1 MPGITSAFR
10 DDYRQSI
17 ASDHKAS
24 SDSSYHGG
32 SRRGG
37 YGHALAADLV
47 SVKGEN
53 RSQRYAA
60 TQELLK
66 WIDAHEKEL
75 EIARPYLD
83 RDPPHVAS
91 LDGAEYAAKR
101 VRVIAQKAE
110 MQTKKQDHVAVRAGI

>member
-1 MPGITSAFR
+1 LTTT
-10 DDYRQSI
+10 
-17 ASDHKAS
+17 
-24 SDSSYHGG
+24 
-32 SRRGG
+32 

-47 SVKGEN
+47 SVKGED
-53 RSQRYAA
+53 RSQQYAA
-60 TQELLK
+60 TQELWK

-101 VRVIAQKAE
+101 VRVIAQKGGKANE
-110 MQTKKQDHVAVRAGI
+110 EAGPRGCPCWHLIARCKRLSPRLIGCERAAQEIAGGVEGD